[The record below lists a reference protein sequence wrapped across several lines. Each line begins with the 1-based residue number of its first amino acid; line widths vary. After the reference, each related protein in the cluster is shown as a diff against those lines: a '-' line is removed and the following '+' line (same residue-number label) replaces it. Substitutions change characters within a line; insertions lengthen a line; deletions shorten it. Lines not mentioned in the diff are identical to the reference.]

1 MGEAAVNLCTHT
13 LAPNLP
19 EDDIVVEMLW
29 EAHAS
34 VIVLLTS
41 PVLDSASLEG
51 TRLLLYLSHA
61 SQLTIVNQELLHTSP
76 WRAEQ
81 FSVVQTTG

>member
-19 EDDIVVEMLW
+19 EDDTVVEMLW

-34 VIVLLTS
+34 VVVLLTS
-41 PVLDSASLEG
+41 PILDSAS
-51 TRLLLYLSHA
+51 LSHA
-61 SQLTIVNQELLHTSP
+61 SQLTIVNQELLHTFP

-81 FSVVQTTG
+81 FSALQTTG